1 MVHFNRNYPPATTAG
16 TSHNNILIS
25 LLGGPYNTTTN
36 ERGLQGGGGGDPSQL
51 IIDPDTS
58 TPDGQINLQGAVKG
72 SIVGIVRAH
81 PPHSPSSLSANCNN
95 ATPVFLLLVDDNRGT
110 IETSTSTTQ
119 SSLSSSNPPGAYAA
133 HLITVKHGS
142 FTKLPAAPPAALL
155 DVGGNNINMNA
166 NNNKPPLST
175 VLGSSSSSS

>member
-1 MVHFNRNYPPATTAG
+1 M
-16 TSHNNILIS
+16 
-25 LLGGPYNTTTN
+25 
-36 ERGLQGGGGGDPSQL
+36 QGGGGGDPSQL

-81 PPHSPSSLSANCNN
+81 PPHSPSSLSANYNN

-110 IETSTSTTQ
+110 IATTSTTQ
-119 SSLSSSNPPGAYAA
+119 SSSNPPGAYAA
-133 HLITVKHGS
+133 HLVTVKHGS
-142 FTKLPAAPPAALL
+142 FTKLPAAPPPAL
-155 DVGGNNINMNA
+155 DGGVNTMNA

>member
-1 MVHFNRNYPPATTAG
+1 M
-16 TSHNNILIS
+16 
-25 LLGGPYNTTTN
+25 
-36 ERGLQGGGGGDPSQL
+36 QGGGGGDPSQL

-81 PPHSPSSLSANCNN
+81 PPHSPSSLSANYNN

-110 IETSTSTTQ
+110 IATSTSTTQ
-119 SSLSSSNPPGAYAA
+119 SSSSSSNPPGAYAA

-142 FTKLPAAPPAALL
+142 FTKLPATLL
-155 DVGGNNINMNA
+155 DGGGNINMNA
-166 NNNKPPLST
+166 NNNKPPLSRPRVIIIIIIDGVEVPLVVPEV
-175 VLGSSSSSS
+175 VL

>member
-1 MVHFNRNYPPATTAG
+1 M
-16 TSHNNILIS
+16 
-25 LLGGPYNTTTN
+25 
-36 ERGLQGGGGGDPSQL
+36 LQGGGRGDPSQL
-51 IIDPDTS
+51 FIDPDTS

-81 PPHSPSSLSANCNN
+81 PPHSPSSSSLSANYNN

-110 IETSTSTTQ
+110 IATSTTQ

-142 FTKLPAAPPAALL
+142 FTKLPAAPPTALL

-166 NNNKPPLST
+166 NNKPPLT
-175 VLGSSSSSS
+175 HHHRRGGSSSGSAGSGTMSGWFGCISTLGRFCLRDR

>member
-1 MVHFNRNYPPATTAG
+1 MVHFIIGIIHLRTAG

-81 PPHSPSSLSANCNN
+81 PPPPHSFSSLSANYNN
-95 ATPVFLLLVDDNRGT
+95 ATPVFLLHIGR
-110 IETSTSTTQ
+110 
-119 SSLSSSNPPGAYAA
+119 
-133 HLITVKHGS
+133 
-142 FTKLPAAPPAALL
+142 
-155 DVGGNNINMNA
+155 
-166 NNNKPPLST
+166 
-175 VLGSSSSSS
+175 

>member
-1 MVHFNRNYPPATTAG
+1 
-16 TSHNNILIS
+16 
-25 LLGGPYNTTTN
+25 
-36 ERGLQGGGGGDPSQL
+36 LQGGGGGDRSQL

-58 TPDGQINLQGAVKG
+58 TPDGRINLQGAVKG

-81 PPHSPSSLSANCNN
+81 PPHSPSSSSLSANYNN

-110 IETSTSTTQ
+110 IATSTTQ

-155 DVGGNNINMNA
+155 DGGGNINMNA